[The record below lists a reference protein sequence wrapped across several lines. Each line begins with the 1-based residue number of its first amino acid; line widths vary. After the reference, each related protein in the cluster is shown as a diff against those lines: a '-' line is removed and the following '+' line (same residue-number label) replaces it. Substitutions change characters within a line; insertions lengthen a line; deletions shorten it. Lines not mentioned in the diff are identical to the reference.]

1 MQEKKLEKN
10 SKTGVS
16 PLVLSQAAAVLQKR
30 RSYASFRAPKG
41 SLDLVWCGWSAIR
54 GSAGLAA
61 GLWACCW
68 ACGLTAG
75 PAAASLQKRRSY
87 ASFRAPKGSLD
98 LVWCGWSAI
107 RGSAGLAAGPVD
119 LLLPCGLAAG
129 PMDLVAHF
137 FFYSFSFSA
146 LVCT

>member
-75 PAAASLQKRRSY
+75 P
-87 ASFRAPKGSLD
+87 
-98 LVWCGWSAI
+98 VE
-107 RGSAGLAAGPVD
+107 
-119 LLLPCGLAAG
+119 
-129 PMDLVAHF
+129 LVAHF